1 MLTFTK
7 EQKRHIKLCDNLL
20 KTMEKIEQLN
30 LDLKEVGLKG
40 VWSETKLNDLMD
52 LGTDLNSRYEEALKS
67 LNDKMQKISKEITS
81 ENA

>member
-30 LDLKEVGLKG
+30 LSLEVELKG